1 MRAVQVLCPIFSTLA
16 GSFNQYD
23 MPDCVLVSVVD
34 GIWEGLLILHI
45 QNNQKIHWQ
54 VFFAVDL

>member
-1 MRAVQVLCPIFSTLA
+1 MFYESRPSSSLFIFSTLA

-34 GIWEGLLILHI
+34 GIWEGVGDCEAKL
-45 QNNQKIHWQ
+45 
-54 VFFAVDL
+54 